1 MIIDLI
7 CMTFIMVFIIDI
19 SGVVEHLENF
29 LTKLLKSKF
38 QLHIPRPF
46 SCSLC
51 MTFWSGIIYII
62 CNDEFS
68 ITSIA
73 IVCLCAML
81 SSTVNDVINVI
92 INNIKKL
99 LNKIY

>member
-7 CMTFIMVFIIDI
+7 CMTFIMVFVIDI
-19 SGVVEHLENF
+19 SGVVEHLETF
-29 LTKLLKSKF
+29 ITKLFKSKF

-62 CNDEFS
+62 CNSELS

-73 IVCLCAML
+73 IVSLCAML
-81 SSTVNDVINVI
+81 SSTLNDVINVI

>member
-29 LTKLLKSKF
+29 LTKLFKSKF

-73 IVCLCAML
+73 IVCLCAL
-81 SSTVNDVINVI
+81 FSSTFTDAINVI

>member
-7 CMTFIMVFIIDI
+7 CLTFIMVFIIDI

-29 LTKLLKSKF
+29 LTKLFKSKF

-62 CNDEFS
+62 CNDKFS

-81 SSTVNDVINVI
+81 SSTLNDTINVI

>member
-7 CMTFIMVFIIDI
+7 CITFIMVFIIDN
-19 SGVVEHLENF
+19 SGVVEHLETF
-29 LTKLLKSKF
+29 LTKLFKSKF

-62 CNDEFS
+62 CNGEFS

-73 IVCLCAML
+73 IVSLCALL
-81 SSTVNDVINVI
+81 SSTFNDVINVI